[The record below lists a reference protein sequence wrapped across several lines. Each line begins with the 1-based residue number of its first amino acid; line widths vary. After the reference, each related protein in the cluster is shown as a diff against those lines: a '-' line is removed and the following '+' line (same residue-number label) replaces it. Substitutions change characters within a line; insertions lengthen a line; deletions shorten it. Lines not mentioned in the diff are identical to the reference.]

1 MLRHSDLLTG
11 TTNNN
16 PDCPSKDRRETSK
29 TATSREKFNRQEG
42 KAACFTGADP
52 GELPGVR
59 CPQRNLP
66 KSVSCP
72 KPNDISR
79 KRLDFKAARGGI
91 FHPTELWGGV
101 PRKRTSKTSTKSSFM
116 RQSSFDF
123 HHIQGINTRLSLTLP
138 RKTFPSPCPSP
149 RGTNSGQEGGRKERE
164 ILFVYLS
171 IHLFI
176 CHTCGMHKFPDQGWN
191 PRHG

>member
-1 MLRHSDLLTG
+1 MNITGFPTSRSLHTAGCPMSQEQEKNTEIMESPLPPGVSPERVLQTRLNVMPASKGRNTHRVQGNCHKAGRWRVASMLRHSDLLTG

-79 KRLDFKAARGGI
+79 KRLDFKTI
-91 FHPTELWGGV
+91 
-101 PRKRTSKTSTKSSFM
+101 KQK
-116 RQSSFDF
+116 
-123 HHIQGINTRLSLTLP
+123 
-138 RKTFPSPCPSP
+138 
-149 RGTNSGQEGGRKERE
+149 
-164 ILFVYLS
+164 
-171 IHLFI
+171 
-176 CHTCGMHKFPDQGWN
+176 
-191 PRHG
+191 